1 MSDTL
6 LPPGA
11 ITTGI
16 DRNTQ
21 DTSYKLFGG
30 YQMNRVFGVE
40 AGYFDLGKFAFTTT
54 TTTAGVPPVPGRLHS
69 EKKVQGF
76 NLDLVGTLPFT
87 PSFAL
92 LGRIGVQ
99 NAKASSDF
107 TSSGSALIASPG
119 SGKRETNYKF
129 GAGLQV
135 TFSPAVML
143 RGDAERYRVNDGVSG
158 HGNIN
163 VFSLSVVFPF
173 GRGAGGNRQMS
184 SRPQITPALYHPD
197 DAPAAQPVVNVEP
210 AVAAPMDAPAPMV
223 QQDSAPAPMA
233 VSPVAMEPSPPAAV
247 PQQRVTYSAESLF
260 GFDKSE
266 VQPEGRRALDT
277 FARELEGTQYD
288 AITVEGHADRLGTE
302 AHNQTLSQQRADA
315 VKSYLVE
322 TGKVDAGKITTV
334 GKSESEPVTKAE
346 DCKGSTPNAKLIA
359 CLQADRRVEIGVS
372 GTR

>member
-1 MSDTL
+1 
-6 LPPGA
+6 
-11 ITTGI
+11 
-16 DRNTQ
+16 
-21 DTSYKLFGG
+21 
-30 YQMNRVFGVE
+30 VE
-40 AGYFDLGKFAFTTT
+40 AGYFDLGKFAFTTS
-54 TTTAGVPPVPGRLHS
+54 TTTATVPPVPGSLHS
-69 EKKVQGF
+69 QKKVQGV

-92 LGRIGVQ
+92 IGRIGLQ

-119 SGKRETNYKF
+119 TGKRETNYKY

-135 TFSPAVML
+135 AFSPAVML
-143 RGDAERYRVNDGVSG
+143 RGEAERYRINDGVSG

-163 VFSLSVVFPF
+163 VFSLSLVFPF
-173 GRGAGGNRQMS
+173 GRSMGSNRLS
-184 SRPQITPALYHPD
+184 SRSPLEPALYRPD
-197 DAPAAQPVVNVEP
+197 AAPAAVPVVD
-210 AVAAPMDAPAPMV
+210 AAAPAPLAEPAPMV
-223 QQDSAPAPMA
+223 QEAAPAPMA
-233 VSPVAMEPSPPAAV
+233 VSPVTLAPEPPAAV

-260 GFDKSE
+260 GFDKSD
-266 VQPEGRRALDT
+266 VQPEGRNALDA
-277 FARELEGTQYD
+277 FARELEGTHYD
-288 AITVEGHADRLGTE
+288 SITVEGHADRLGTE
-302 AHNQTLSQQRADA
+302 AYNQTLSQQRADA

-322 TGKVDAGKITTV
+322 TGKVDASKITTV